1 MTATSRASMLAAYQ
15 MVATH
20 GSVTEAD
27 PHRLIV
33 MLMDGPLTRIA
44 QARGCMERKAT
55 AEKSTHLQRAIAI
68 IDELRASLD
77 LSQGE
82 LAHNLESL
90 YEFMSRQLL
99 QAHVVDQPELLDRTA
114 ALLQEI
120 RGAWL
125 ALPAEARALRRAAR

>member
-1 MTATSRASMLAAYQ
+1 MPAVIWAWASLF
-15 MVATH
+15 T
-20 GSVTEAD
+20 
-27 PHRLIV
+27 
-33 MLMDGPLTRIA
+33 
-44 QARGCMERKAT
+44 AT

>member
-33 MLMDGPLTRIA
+33 MLMDGALSRIA
-44 QARGCMERKAT
+44 QARGCMDRKAT
-55 AEKSTHLQRAIAI
+55 AEKSAHLQRAIAI
-68 IDELRASLD
+68 LDELRCSLD
-77 LSQGE
+77 LKQGE
-82 LAHNLESL
+82 LAHNLDRL
-90 YEFMSRQLL
+90 YDFMGRQLL
-99 QAHVVDQPELLDRTA
+99 QAHVEDRSELLDRTG

-125 ALPAEARALRRAAR
+125 ALPPAARALRKVTR